1 MLAIC
6 HSPKCHN
13 AQCRGAILCSWAL
26 TVEANGLGHKNLA
39 QANLIENKFSALCLV
54 LLFLLNLHSNQMQN
68 ILQIKSLIIRIQAC
82 PY

>member
-1 MLAIC
+1 M
-6 HSPKCHN
+6 
-13 AQCRGAILCSWAL
+13 
-26 TVEANGLGHKNLA
+26 EANGLGHKNLA